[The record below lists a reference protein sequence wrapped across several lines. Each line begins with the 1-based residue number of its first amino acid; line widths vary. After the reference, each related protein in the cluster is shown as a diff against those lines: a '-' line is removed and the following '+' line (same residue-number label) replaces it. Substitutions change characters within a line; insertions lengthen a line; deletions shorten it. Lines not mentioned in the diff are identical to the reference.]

1 MNIKLVKQEIEQLTT
16 LLSSWEEGRGVSAI
30 ERDLALNKL
39 TKLYELIRF
48 DAAPAT
54 DSDIIPPIVAPIT
67 KETITEAPEEE
78 KSTEQEVEVE
88 IIFADEDQEDET
100 EEIEELEEN
109 TSSNTENIAAT
120 NEVEVKEDIQ
130 PQVEE
135 TKAETEDILVVDE
148 EDAADEENEEVE
160 IVVASEPE
168 PEPEPVIAPEPVTI
182 PEPEPVVESIPEP
195 EPEKPAKSP
204 RKPAMESLFGAEEI
218 QRKPRS
224 KHQRMMAI
232 YGEAQPK
239 QEKAVDISKIFDMED
254 DDIFEIKVN
263 NRPQQENV
271 AKKTSPVANEEVTTL
286 ADVIAPQKTTLADT
300 MVAPAALA
308 EEITNSKINSLQ
320 QAIGINDKFLMIRD
334 LFDGDAD
341 AYAEAISTLD
351 KLPSLE
357 DCMIHII
364 ENYEWNPDVEGSKF
378 IMQLLERKFS

>member
-16 LLSSWEEGRGVSAI
+16 LLSSWEEGTGVPAI

-48 DAAPAT
+48 DAASAT

-120 NEVEVKEDIQ
+120 NEVEVEEDIL

-135 TKAETEDILVVDE
+135 TEAETEDILVVDE

-168 PEPEPVIAPEPVTI
+168 PEPEPAII
-182 PEPEPVVESIPEP
+182 PEPIMESKSEPQ
-195 EPEKPAKSP
+195 PEKPAKSP

-300 MVAPAALA
+300 IVAPAALA
-308 EEITNSKINSLQ
+308 EEITNSKITSLQ

-334 LFDGDAD
+334 LFDGDD
-341 AYAEAISTLD
+341 QAYNEAIATLD

>member
-16 LLSSWEEGRGVSAI
+16 LLSSWEEGKGVSAI

-48 DAAPAT
+48 DAASAT

-109 TSSNTENIAAT
+109 TSSNTENITAT
-120 NEVEVKEDIQ
+120 NEVEVEEDIQ

-135 TKAETEDILVVDE
+135 TEAETEDILVVDE

-168 PEPEPVIAPEPVTI
+168 PEPEPAII
-182 PEPEPVVESIPEP
+182 PEPIMESKSEPQ
-195 EPEKPAKSP
+195 PEKPAKSP

-300 MVAPAALA
+300 IVAPAALA
-308 EEITNSKINSLQ
+308 EEITNSKITSLQ

-334 LFDGDAD
+334 LFDGDD
-341 AYAEAISTLD
+341 QAYNEAIATLD

>member
-16 LLSSWEEGRGVSAI
+16 LLSSWEEGKGVSAI

-48 DAAPAT
+48 DAASAT

-67 KETITEAPEEE
+67 KETITEAPEVE

-120 NEVEVKEDIQ
+120 NEVEVEEDIQ

-135 TKAETEDILVVDE
+135 TEAETEDILVVDE

-168 PEPEPVIAPEPVTI
+168 PAII
-182 PEPEPVVESIPEP
+182 PEPIMESKSEPQ
-195 EPEKPAKSP
+195 PEKPAKSP

-300 MVAPAALA
+300 IVAPAALA
-308 EEITNSKINSLQ
+308 EEITNSKITSLQ

-334 LFDGDAD
+334 LFDGDD
-341 AYAEAISTLD
+341 QAYNEAIATLD

>member
-16 LLSSWEEGRGVSAI
+16 LLSSWEEGKGVSAI

-48 DAAPAT
+48 DAASAT

-120 NEVEVKEDIQ
+120 NEVEVEEDIQ

-135 TKAETEDILVVDE
+135 TEAETEDILVVDE

-168 PEPEPVIAPEPVTI
+168 PEPAII
-182 PEPEPVVESIPEP
+182 PEPIMESKSEPQ
-195 EPEKPAKSP
+195 PEKPAKSP

-300 MVAPAALA
+300 IVAPAALA
-308 EEITNSKINSLQ
+308 EEITNSKITSLQ

-334 LFDGDAD
+334 LFDGDD
-341 AYAEAISTLD
+341 QAYNEAIATLD